1 MNNLINKTNRLKP
14 KKMEELI
21 AHFNYT
27 TLADMLQQLRDYK
40 REFPNGDKN
49 INEKIL
55 CVMKRM
61 NDIYQTENDL

>member
-1 MNNLINKTNRLKP
+1 
-14 KKMEELI
+14 MEELI

-55 CVMKRM
+55 CVEERM
-61 NDIYQTENDL
+61 NEIYQTENDL